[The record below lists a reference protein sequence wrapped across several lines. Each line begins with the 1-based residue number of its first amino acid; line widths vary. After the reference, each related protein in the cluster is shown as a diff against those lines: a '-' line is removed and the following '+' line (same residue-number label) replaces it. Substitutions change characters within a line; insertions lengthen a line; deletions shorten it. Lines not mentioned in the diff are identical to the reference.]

1 MKTMMSTLLSLAAA
15 TSMQAIG
22 ATVSDETLK
31 DEILRFM
38 RPVECV
44 EMIRGQPSR
53 PRVLTERISFDG
65 DTNRLARALAD
76 VAQTNNAWYSEMAMR
91 ELEKYGTA
99 EQLPFLYSCATNPA
113 IGDLAVKAVLSIEG
127 VTSNSLDF
135 VHHFLSQTNGYTL
148 LNADTRSKV
157 CMDMIKQVFCNG
169 SLSNHCPHAFAIAT
183 DYAENVNTLPKG
195 LDTVLVSVCPD
206 FRFSK
211 RRLAILRSAK
221 VKLDTEFREIGTTD
235 EDVDERVHIYNFQTN
250 YLFGAINELVAY
262 PEADLPD

>member
-1 MKTMMSTLLSLAAA
+1 
-15 TSMQAIG
+15 
-22 ATVSDETLK
+22 
-31 DEILRFM
+31 
-38 RPVECV
+38 
-44 EMIRGQPSR
+44 
-53 PRVLTERISFDG
+53 
-65 DTNRLARALAD
+65 
-76 VAQTNNAWYSEMAMR
+76 
-91 ELEKYGTA
+91 
-99 EQLPFLYSCATNPA
+99 
-113 IGDLAVKAVLSIEG
+113 
-127 VTSNSLDF
+127 
-135 VHHFLSQTNGYTL
+135 
-148 LNADTRSKV
+148 
-157 CMDMIKQVFCNG
+157 MDMIKQVFCNG

-250 YLFGAINELVAY
+250 YLFSAINELVAY